1 VRRALFVL
9 LGAVLV
15 PLAFTTPASAHSD
28 TGILAVEALPPAAA
42 DASTVTVRARLV
54 YDNDMHGVPGVAVTA
69 TGIGPDGATLA
80 PTVLG
85 DVGEGEYETAITFP
99 VPGAWALTISSLA
112 PAATAELAVDVAE
125 TGPATTVPTTSP
137 PTTTEPSD
145 GSAGA
150 DDAEGDDPPAFLFIA
165 LGVIVVAGITAT
177 VVVLRRRPPSV

>member
-28 TGILAVEALPPAAA
+28 TGILAVEALPPAADTSA
-42 DASTVTVRARLV
+42 VTVRARLV

-69 TGIGPDGATLA
+69 TGIGPDGAALA

-85 DVGEGEYETAITFP
+85 DVGEGEYESVIAFP
-99 VPGAWALTISSLA
+99 APGAWTLTFSSLA

-125 TGPATTVPTTSP
+125 TGPATTVPSTDP
-137 PTTTEPSD
+137 PDSTTTPGDE
-145 GSAGA
+145 GGG
-150 DDAEGDDPPAFLFIA
+150 DDEDDPPAFLFVA

-177 VVVLRRRPPSV
+177 VVVLRRR